1 MSIIRSLLRWGG
13 VEILSLRY
21 YKAFHRRINLK
32 NPTLFYEKIFW
43 LSLHTDTTMW
53 SKLADKYEVREWV
66 EKTYSKD
73 ILSKLLGVWDSPE
86 EIDYEHLPKSFVLK
100 TNNGCASNILV
111 RDKDKLDIEK
121 TNKQL
126 RKWLKFPY
134 GELTGQKHYTRI
146 KPRIIAEE
154 FLYQKG
160 RENASLTDYKFFCFD
175 GEVRYC
181 NLLTDRVFNTHT
193 FRKNMYDMQ
202 WQAHS
207 EVFIDHSRL
216 NNEPKPVCFDE
227 MVKIASTLSKGF
239 PFVRVDLYE
248 INEKPI
254 FGEMT
259 FMPGLDMNFTMEFQ
273 KQLGDMVK
281 IEKT

>member
-1 MSIIRSLLRWGG
+1 MSIIRSLLRLGG

-32 NPTLFYEKIFW
+32 NPTLFDEKIFW

-154 FLYQKG
+154 LLYQKG
-160 RENASLTDYKFFCFD
+160 RESVSLTDYKFFCFD

-181 NLLTDRVFNTHT
+181 ELLTDRVFNTHT
-193 FRKNMYDMQ
+193 FRANMYDMQ

-207 EVFIDHSRL
+207 EVFIDQSRL

-259 FMPGLDMNFTMEFQ
+259 FMPGLETNFTMEFQ